1 VDRTE
6 KPTRYLDN
14 DQRVAVQTLVSGGG
28 TESDGRMFVF
38 GNYIDEVLVMHDGAG
53 DLYYAH
59 DHLSSPVALLDDAGA
74 VLERYERACPE
85 HSRGNAYGTAMII
98 GIGPDGLWF
107 TTDDVEHT
115 ASLYAN
121 PYTFTGRELDIL
133 DAGNCTLMYY
143 RAHTYDPHTGRFMQ
157 RDPLGINP
165 TGGSINPFSPTG
177 QYMDGMNLYEYT
189 KSKPFTNN
197 DPYGLKTANDTNVCC
212 KIKTTTTRY
221 IPHGITTIV
230 LPYQETSCTQMTISN
245 PQGWSPGQAC
255 RCRYKNQKNVHVY
268 NWHSG
273 ECCWCDVYIGW
284 VTSPWPDGDADTDV
298 RFHTKFYVK
307 CDNNSSLDF
316 TAETTPNDIEG
327 LPSVGGLIIGGY
339 PVLPQIDTG
348 SSMHL
353 KGYSWSYKGQISC
366 ANAEQAKMI
375 ASAETYWSVFH
386 NCWHW
391 AHQVANT
398 VLDLCP

>member
-1 VDRTE
+1 
-6 KPTRYLDN
+6 
-14 DQRVAVQTLVSGGG
+14 
-28 TESDGRMFVF
+28 MFVF
-38 GNYIDEVLVMHDGAG
+38 GNYLDEVLVMGCRFSTSWFDF
-53 DLYYAH
+53 YYGR
-59 DHLSSPVALLDDAGA
+59 DHL
-74 VLERYERACPE
+74 Y
-85 HSRGNAYGTAMII
+85 
-98 GIGPDGLWF
+98 
-107 TTDDVEHT
+107 
-115 ASLYAN
+115 
-121 PYTFTGRELDIL
+121 
-133 DAGNCTLMYY
+133 
-143 RAHTYDPHTGRFMQ
+143 
-157 RDPLGINP
+157 
-165 TGGSINPFSPTG
+165 SPTG
-177 QYMDGMNLYEYT
+177 QYTDGMNLYEYT

-197 DPYGLKTANDTNVCC
+197 DPCGLKTANDTNVCC

-284 VTSPWPDGDADTDV
+284 VTSPLPDGDADTDV

-307 CDNNSSLDF
+307 CDNNSSPDF

-327 LPSVGGLIIGGY
+327 LPSGRGLIIGGY

-398 VLDLCP
+398 VLDLCPYKE